1 MQLTAAPQRKAKWRS
16 LWRGFSLIEV
26 LVSLLILACGLL
38 GMTALQNESLR
49 YSHAAF
55 SESLALLLITDIVER
70 MRANTRADNDAG
82 LADDNIIERYAID
95 FTDRVATVTDCGSVV
110 CSAGDMA
117 DWDLMQ
123 WRKRVEST
131 DYLPNGES
139 AIVVDAL
146 SNEVTVSIRYAWRQ
160 LAAGDSSDGLRTIS
174 LSTRI
179 D

>member
-1 MQLTAAPQRKAKWRS
+1 MRKY

-26 LVSLLILACGLL
+26 LVSLVILACGLL

-55 SESLALLLITDIVER
+55 TESQALFLITDILER
-70 MRANTRADNDAG
+70 MRANTLADNDAG
-82 LADDNIIERYAID
+82 LPEGKVIERYVID
-95 FTDRVATVTDCGSVV
+95 FKDNVATVKDCGSVV

-123 WRKRVEST
+123 WRKGVEST

-139 AIVVDAL
+139 AIAIDAL
-146 SNEVTVSIRYAWRQ
+146 SNEVTVSIRYEWRQ
-160 LAAGDSSDGLRTIS
+160 LTANDSSSGLRTIS